1 VCQPAV
7 GADHVGLGRGRYAPI
22 VPDERDRPVP
32 EPDPSGPRPASGAP
46 PAIGARVA
54 RRRRRRRRLV
64 AAGIAATAVVGA
76 GIVATVLA
84 LGSDSHRATPA
95 AHRTH
100 VAAST
105 VPTTVTSAPPATSAV
120 PRSSNPVVV
129 LAQQYDGLY
138 VGTFTNTTF
147 NTTGSA
153 SLEVRIDPTAGT
165 LHVTLNLTGDLF
177 GGGAKGVRHIDGT
190 VILSTPNAPVT
201 MQTDAF
207 GTVTGRLN
215 GTSLMLTAAN
225 VPDAH
230 VKTFELDGSLRADLK
245 GFDATFRVGFRDGRI
260 GEGTASV
267 LCSVTGQRPSQVPTL
282 CGSA

>member
-1 VCQPAV
+1 M
-7 GADHVGLGRGRYAPI
+7 
-22 VPDERDRPVP
+22 P
-32 EPDPSGPRPASGAP
+32 EPDSSGPPRAFAAP
-46 PAIGARVA
+46 PAIGARAA

-64 AAGIAATAVVGA
+64 AAGIAATAVVVA
-76 GIVATVLA
+76 AIVATVVA
-84 LGSDSHRATPA
+84 LGGGSSRHAAPA
-95 AHRTH
+95 VRPTH

-105 VPTTVTSAPPATSAV
+105 VPTTVTSTPPATSAI
-120 PRSSNPVVV
+120 PRSSNPVVA

-147 NTTGSA
+147 NTAGSA

-165 LHVTLNLTGDLF
+165 LHVTLNLSGDLF
-177 GGGAKGVRHIDGT
+177 GGGAKAVRHIDGT
-190 VILSTPNAPVT
+190 IVLSNPNAPVT

-215 GTSLMLTAAN
+215 GTSLTLTAAN
-225 VPDAH
+225 VPDAK
-230 VKTFELDGSLRADLK
+230 VKTFELDGSLRADMK